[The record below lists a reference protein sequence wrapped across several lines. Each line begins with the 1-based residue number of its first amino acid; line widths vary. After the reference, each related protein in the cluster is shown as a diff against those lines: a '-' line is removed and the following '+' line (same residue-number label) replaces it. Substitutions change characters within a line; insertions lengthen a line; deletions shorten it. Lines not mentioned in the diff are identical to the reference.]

1 VSPVGVVSVALPVG
15 GVVSVDESD
24 DEAVDV
30 GADGEDELSVGVGVG
45 VGVATDVCLADRPD
59 DGVALGDTRGDDDLV
74 ADEAAGGE
82 ALSNEDGDWLGVE
95 VVEAS
100 IGAGSPPPP
109 PLTMIEMPPTGDG
122 KGHREVVDA
131 RLTPVMVAAA
141 SAHKPISRELGTLRR
156 QASTRCQ
163 LERATGGSGSSSL
176 RTISSHCG
184 PAWIRALTTRA
195 ECDDGMTLDC
205 PLSVG
210 VLTSTVAIRFL
221 AYRCGYS
228 RGGFRA
234 VAQCRLREMNYR
246 G

>member
-1 VSPVGVVSVALPVG
+1 MSPVGVVSVALPVG
-15 GVVSVDESD
+15 VVVSVDESD

-45 VGVATDVCLADRPD
+45 VGVAAAVSVGAIPAEGTVR
-59 DGVALGDTRGDDDLV
+59 GVDRGDGDFV
-74 ADEAAGGE
+74 ADPAAGG
-82 ALSNEDGDWLGVE
+82 ATLSEDEGDWLGVDA
-95 VVEAS
+95 VELS
-100 IGAGSPPPP
+100 IGGCSG
-109 PLTMIEMPPTGDG
+109 LMIEMPPTGDG